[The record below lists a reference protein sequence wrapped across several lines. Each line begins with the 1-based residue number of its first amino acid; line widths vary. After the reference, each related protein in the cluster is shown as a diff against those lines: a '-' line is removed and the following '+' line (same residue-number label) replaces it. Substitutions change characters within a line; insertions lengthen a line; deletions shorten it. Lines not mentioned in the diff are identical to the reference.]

1 MNMNREFY
9 EKLCGCTAPE
19 RVKEQEPMARHTT
32 FRVGGPAD
40 YFVSPSDS
48 EEIKKLTELCK
59 KEGVQYY
66 IVGNGSNLLVGDKG
80 YRGVIIQSFKNMNRI
95 RFLPIITAI

>member
-59 KEGVQYY
+59 KREYST
-66 IVGNGSNLLVGDKG
+66 ISLETE
-80 YRGVIIQSFKNMNRI
+80 VIFW
-95 RFLPIITAI
+95 

>member
-1 MNMNREFY
+1 
-9 EKLCGCTAPE
+9 
-19 RVKEQEPMARHTT
+19 MARHTT

-66 IVGNGSNLLVGDKG
+66 IVGNGSNLLVSDDG
-80 YRGVIIQSFKNMNRI
+80 YRGVII
-95 RFLPIITAI
+95 AIGHRQVP